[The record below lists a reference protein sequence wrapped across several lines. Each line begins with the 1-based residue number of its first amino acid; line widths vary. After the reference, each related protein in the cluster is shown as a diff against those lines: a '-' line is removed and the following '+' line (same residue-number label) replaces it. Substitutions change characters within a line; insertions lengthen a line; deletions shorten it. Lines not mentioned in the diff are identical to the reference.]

1 LLLGAR
7 RQHGRRGEADH
18 DQKAGGFILYS
29 IAPPFLKRKATC
41 VNHTGGFFL
50 PGIIDKTMVM
60 WYDIFKNSTAARKI
74 DEKESE

>member
-41 VNHTGGFFL
+41 VNHT
-50 PGIIDKTMVM
+50 IDKTMVM

-74 DEKESE
+74 DKKESE